1 MKEAEAAGLKA
12 QKEQVTPEL
21 LELRRIE
28 VEKIMAEK
36 WNGAYPTTYMTF
48 GDSATPLISIPTQTN

>member
-1 MKEAEAAGLKA
+1 
-12 QKEQVTPEL
+12 

-28 VEKIMAEK
+28 VAMEMAKK

-48 GDSATPLISIPTQTN
+48 GDKGATPLINIPSSS